1 MAELYVCLTFDHDNV
16 SSAISRG
23 TTTPTALS
31 RGEFGVVGAQRVL
44 AMLAR
49 HGIASTWFTPGHTIE
64 SYPACVAAVRDAGHE
79 IGHHG
84 WTHRLPSSLGE
95 AGEEE
100 ELLRGIEAIVKLTG
114 RAPRGYR
121 SPAWDLSPH
130 SVGLLLKHGFV
141 YDSSMMGH
149 DTIPYQARQGDETPL
164 LAPMRFGA
172 DTSLVEMP
180 ISWALDDFPHFEY
193 TRTDVGILPGGAN
206 ARLVVENWIN
216 EFRFMKAH
224 HDWGVLTYTF
234 HPHVIGRGHRMLMLE
249 HMVELLKA
257 EGARFVTMEAAV
269 AAYRQKFPEG
279 VSLRGG

>member
-31 RGEFGVVGAQRVL
+31 RGEFGVVGAKRIL

-49 HGIASTWFTPGHTIE
+49 HNIASTWFTPGHTIE
-64 SYPACVAAVRDAGHE
+64 SYPSCVAAVRDAGHE

-100 ELLRGIEAIVKLTG
+100 ELLRGIESITRLTG

-130 SVGLLLKHGFV
+130 SVGLLLKHGFL

-149 DTIPYQARQGDETPL
+149 DTIPYQARQGDEIAL
-164 LAPMRFGA
+164 LEPMRFGA
-172 DTSLVEMP
+172 DTALVEMP

-193 TRTDVGILPGGAN
+193 TRSDAGILPGGAN
-206 ARLVVENWIN
+206 ARLVVENWVN

-224 HDWGVLTYTF
+224 QDWGVLTYTF

-249 HMVELLKA
+249 HMVEVLKG
-257 EGARFVTMEAAV
+257 EGASFVTMENAV
-269 AAYRQKFPEG
+269 AAYRRKFPDG